1 MSEQTTLIE
10 KAGQVLA
17 KYQQSLA
24 SPKIDGAV
32 VIASALLAVA
42 GELEKHTALLDKH
55 TEYSIGTYAMV
66 LEEHL
71 HRMRVY
77 EADLAAA
84 KQARDGAA

>member
-42 GELEKHTALLDKH
+42 GEIERQTALL
-55 TEYSIGTYAMV
+55 
-66 LEEHL
+66 EENTALYHKQVEIFTAL
-71 HRMRVY
+71 QELQM
-77 EADLAAA
+77 ANLNAQLDAAE
-84 KQARDGAA
+84 QRQDGAA